1 MVNLIRNFT
10 FATTFNKPMLFEK
23 ILQEPTLLT
32 LFIIFASA
40 AFIQLL
46 YLWVLFGRFAFSR
59 KKYVSN
65 SLPPATIVITAHNQI
80 SGLEENLLLYLGQDY
95 PNFEVLVVNDN
106 SDDGSGDLLKE
117 YMQIYP
123 RLHIVELTQ
132 SLNWFKG
139 KKFPLSLGIKSANN
153 DLVVITDAHCKPA
166 SHLWLQEMVS
176 AYKPETEI
184 VLGYSTYD
192 IPSKINIWLRFWNF
206 FDALF
211 YFAMAQWGMPFKGV
225 GKNLSY
231 RRKLFYKQKGFI
243 SHYTIS
249 VGDDELFINKA
260 ATSKNTSWRISK
272 DSVMRSVKE
281 ITFGAWWKKEI
292 TRLMLREYFKTGHRF
307 ILSFNALTI
316 IVFYVLFVVLLTLK
330 AGWIMI
336 LSIFVLRLISQLI
349 VYGYAQKRF
358 GEKKLLL
365 LTPFFEIFLMLI
377 DIIIWVG
384 LLFTKRKPGLN

>member
-1 MVNLIRNFT
+1 MF
-10 FATTFNKPMLFEK
+10 FEK

-40 AFIQLL
+40 AIIQLL
-46 YLWVLFGRFAFSR
+46 YLWMLFGRFAFSR

-65 SLPPATIVITAHNQI
+65 SLPPATIIITAHNQI

-106 SDDGSGDLLKE
+106 SDDGSSDLLKE
-117 YMQIYP
+117 YRQIYP
-123 RLHIVELTQ
+123 RLQVVELTQ

-139 KKFPLSLGIKSANN
+139 KKFPLSLGIKSAKN

-166 SHLWLQEMVS
+166 SHLWLQEIVT

-192 IPSKINIWLRFWNF
+192 TPSKINIWLRFWCF

-211 YFAMAQWGMPFKGV
+211 YFAMAQSGMPFKGV

-231 RRKLFYKQKGFI
+231 KRKLFYRQKGFI
-243 SHYTIS
+243 SHYNIS

-260 ATSKNTSWRISK
+260 GNAKNTSWRISPG
-272 DSVMRSVKE
+272 SVMKTVKE

-292 TRLMLREYFKTGHRF
+292 TRLMLREHFKTGHRF
-307 ILSFNALTI
+307 ILSMHALTTI
-316 IVFYVLFVVLLTLK
+316 MFYALFVVLLVLK
-330 AGWIMI
+330 AAWVIT

-349 VYGYAQKRF
+349 VYGYAQKRL

-377 DIIIWVG
+377 DLVIWIS
-384 LLFTKRKPGLN
+384 LLYTKRKPGLS